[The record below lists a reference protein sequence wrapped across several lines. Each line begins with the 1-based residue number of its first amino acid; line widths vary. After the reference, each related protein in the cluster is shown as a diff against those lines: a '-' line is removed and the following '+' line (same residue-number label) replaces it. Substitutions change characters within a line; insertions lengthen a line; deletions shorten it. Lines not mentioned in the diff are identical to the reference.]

1 MIQILKDSFLPFN
14 STSEG
19 KIFFRN
25 VILMSCILINVNIVR
40 IIKDSYVTTML
51 GAETISFC
59 KLLGELPFSIFFF
72 FIYSKLSNIMNT
84 EKLCRYTMFSFLIT
98 LALLPFLFFQ
108 FNSYVTLSEENKKS
122 IQEAYPALKWIVATF
137 SNWPYVIYFILGE
150 IWPIIAYS
158 VLFWQFMN
166 KFNDPVESERHYI
179 SYNLY
184 GQTSLL
190 FSGIIV
196 NFFISNQTYLNILVQ
211 VFLFPVN
218 ENDQKVKVLSTIV
231 LFLGLIAIM
240 LHYICE
246 QYYKNA
252 KTNSSLK
259 SKDSKKD
266 KFHLT
271 IKESISLL
279 VKSKQIR
286 DIVFIIFG
294 YGFTVTLMHLT
305 WLSALQHKYPSPI
318 EFMQFQAYLNYW
330 TGILTIII
338 AIFGKKIVKVFGL
351 SFAAKVTPVFTLIP
365 GAIFYAACTV
375 FNYSLNLTIISYATL
390 IGSIQYVL
398 VRASKYVLFD
408 STKERLYTFIDNEE
422 LKTKGKVL
430 ADVLG
435 FKMGKAMG
443 AFALAAPLIISPSQN
458 YITIAPFTGIAL
470 VLVCYFWIKAISDS
484 TKTVS
489 K

>member
-1 MIQILKDSFLPFN
+1 
-14 STSEG
+14 
-19 KIFFRN
+19 
-25 VILMSCILINVNIVR
+25 
-40 IIKDSYVTTML
+40 
-51 GAETISFC
+51 
-59 KLLGELPFSIFFF
+59 
-72 FIYSKLSNIMNT
+72 
-84 EKLCRYTMFSFLIT
+84 
-98 LALLPFLFFQ
+98 
-108 FNSYVTLSEENKKS
+108 LSEADKS
-122 IQEAYPALKWIVATF
+122 IIQKNYPYLKWIIATF

-166 KFNDPVESERHYI
+166 KFNNPSESERHYI

-190 FSGIIV
+190 LSGIIV
-196 NFFISNQTYLNILVQ
+196 NFFISNQTYLNTIVRM
-211 VFLFPVN
+211 FLSPVN
-218 ENDQKVKVLSTIV
+218 ENDQKVKVLSIIV
-231 LFLGLIAIM
+231 FLLGILAIS
-240 LHYICE
+240 LHYLCE
-246 QYYKNA
+246 NYYRGKNISA
-252 KTNSSLK
+252 TKK
-259 SKDSKKD
+259 VIKD

-271 IKESISLL
+271 IKESVSLL
-279 VKSKQIR
+279 VGSKQIR
-286 DIVFIIFG
+286 NIVFIIFG

-338 AIFGKKIVKVFGL
+338 AIFGKKIVNIFGL
-351 SFAAKVTPVFTLIP
+351 SFAAKVTPIFTLVP

-375 FNYSLNLTIISYATL
+375 FNYSLNSVIISYATL

-435 FKMGKAMG
+435 FKLGKAMG
-443 AFALAAPLIISPSQN
+443 AFALAAPLIISPKQN
-458 YITIAPFTGIAL
+458 YITIAPFTGISL
-470 VLVCYFWIKAISDS
+470 VIVCYFWIKAVSES
-484 TKTVS
+484 TK

>member
-1 MIQILKDSFLPFN
+1 MISILKESFFPFAT
-14 STSEG
+14 STECRV
-19 KIFFRN
+19 FFRN
-25 VILMSCILINVNIVR
+25 VALMSCILINVNIVR

-84 EKLCRYTMFSFLIT
+84 EKLCRYTMLTFLVT
-98 LALLPFLFFQ
+98 LTLLPFLFFQ
-108 FNSYVTLSEENKKS
+108 FNNYVTLSEHNKNV
-122 IQEAYPALKWIVATF
+122 ICETYPYLKWIVLTF
-137 SNWPYVIYFILGE
+137 GNWPYVLYFILGE

-166 KFNDPVESERHYI
+166 KFNNPADSAKHYI

-190 FSGIIV
+190 LSGIIV
-196 NFFISNQTYLNILVQ
+196 NFFVSKQTYLSMLVEL
-211 VFLFPVN
+211 FLFPVN
-218 ENDQKVKVLSTIV
+218 ENDQKVKVLSLVV
-231 LFLGLIAIM
+231 LMLGLIAIV
-240 LHYICE
+240 LHTICE
-246 QYYKNA
+246 NYYRSVSGSLA
-252 KTNSSLK
+252 KKTSK
-259 SKDSKKD
+259 SNKDT
-266 KFHLT
+266 FHLT
-271 IKESISLL
+271 VKESVKLL
-279 VKSKQIR
+279 SQSKQVR
-286 DIVFIIFG
+286 NIVLIIFG

-330 TGILTIII
+330 TGILTIIV
-338 AIFGKKIVKVFGL
+338 AIFGKKIVKTFGL
-351 SFAAKVTPVFTLIP
+351 TFAARITPLVTLVP
-365 GAIFYAACTV
+365 GAVFYFACSM
-375 FNYSLNLTIISYATL
+375 FNYSLSLKIISYATL
-390 IGSIQYVL
+390 IGSVQYVL

-408 STKERLYTFIDNEE
+408 STKERLYTFIENEE

-443 AFALAAPLIISPSQN
+443 SLL
-458 YITIAPFTGIAL
+458 YL
-470 VLVCYFWIKAISDS
+470 YL
-484 TKTVS
+484 
-489 K
+489 